1 VYNNEEE
8 HMEGLTSPLR
18 RLLGQN
24 AQPAKGTHRAQ
35 VLSVCA
41 RKGGVGKTT
50 TAVSIASGLALNY
63 GKKVLLIDVDAQG
76 HCSSALRNCIS
87 GVSTETLSSVL
98 LGRKRDVSEIALSTK
113 VPGLWVTAADKDL
126 NHTEGIISGRIGKE
140 FLLKRSLNVARTLFD
155 FIVIDC
161 PPNLGNLTVNALS
174 ASDWALIPCD
184 MSTLALEG
192 VDDIFEMLDALSDN
206 LGHHVAVLGVLRT
219 RFDTRNQKVNDAVNP
234 ILMKR
239 YERELLDTK
248 IPVNTQLAQSQV
260 VGEPIFEVSK
270 TCKGAVAYKNLMQ
283 EIEGRLGLP
292 RNA

>member
-1 VYNNEEE
+1 MV
-8 HMEGLTSPLR
+8 GLTSPLR
-18 RLLGQN
+18 RLLGQST
-24 AQPAKGTHRAQ
+24 QPAKGTRRAQ

-63 GKKVLLIDVDAQG
+63 GKKVLLVDVDAQG
-76 HCSSALRNCIS
+76 HCSSALRNCIA

-113 VPGLWVTAADKDL
+113 IPGLWVTAADKDL
-126 NHTEGIISGRIGKE
+126 NHTEGILSGRIGKE
-140 FLLKRSLNVARTLFD
+140 FLLKRCMETARTLFD

-192 VDDIFEMLDALSDN
+192 VDDIFEMLEALADN
-206 LGHHVAVLGVLRT
+206 LGHHVAILGVLRT

-234 ILMKR
+234 ILLKR
-239 YERELLDTK
+239 YGRELLDTK

-260 VGEPIFEVSK
+260 VGEPIYTVSK
-270 TCKGAVAYKNLMQ
+270 TCKGARAYTELMR

-292 RNA
+292 KKC